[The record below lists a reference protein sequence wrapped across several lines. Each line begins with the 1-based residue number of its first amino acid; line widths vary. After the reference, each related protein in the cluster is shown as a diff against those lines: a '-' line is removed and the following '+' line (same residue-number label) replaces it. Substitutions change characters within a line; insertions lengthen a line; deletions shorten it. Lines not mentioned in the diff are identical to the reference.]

1 MLRAQRPQGE
11 LEEEEEAEEGQAVPS
26 ASCAAGRG
34 RARPLRPPP
43 GRGGSR
49 ARCAERSLPA
59 HSVALPG
66 NAQPRGPVPSA
77 MSGPAVAASPGPRTS
92 DWYRTSPGLP
102 GRFQQPAC
110 FRGYGKPEPH
120 PRYRTTN
127 QAYGSKAPT
136 VHEVPTSFH
145 VTSHAF
151 SNTLAQC
158 GMYRDNGLNTALEKS
173 HVTGPDNFITAYDH
187 LNFHPSYNP
196 SGPSHC

>member
-1 MLRAQRPQGE
+1 MLRARRPQGE
-11 LEEEEEAEEGQAVPS
+11 REEEEEQEEGQAAPS
-26 ASCAAGRG
+26 ASCAAGPGPGTAPVPSPGAG
-34 RARPLRPPP
+34 RLPGS
-43 GRGGSR
+43 GRGAIAA
-49 ARCAERSLPA
+49 AR
-59 HSVALPG
+59 SVTSPG
-66 NAQPRGPVPSA
+66 NARPRGPVLP
-77 MSGPAVAASPGPRTS
+77 MSRPAAAGSPGPRTS

-158 GMYRDNGLNTALEKS
+158 GMYRNDGLNTSLEKS